1 MLQES
6 KTKDFSLVNIQPNS
20 SIRKGLGLVTIL
32 MRKLTVASLVKNS
45 DTLFL
50 RYILILTYIF
60 DLDRP
65 PDEYNP
71 REDQGAFLA

>member
-20 SIRKGLGLVTIL
+20 SIRKDLGLVTIL

-50 RYILILTYIF
+50 RYIFILTYF
-60 DLDRP
+60 FVLDRP
-65 PDEYNP
+65 PYEYNP